1 MKVTKFVH
9 SCLLIEEGELKILVD
24 PGEYSFTEKAL
35 EIEKLPSLDYIL
47 ITHEHADHM
56 YISGIKQILEE
67 FPKVK
72 IITNPSAGEVLKKEG
87 IEVSQELPDF
97 IKIKEVPHEEIP
109 FGAVPENFQFDFFNK
124 LTDPGDSHSFT
135 GSLEILALPIQAPW
149 GSTTQAVAAALK
161 VKPKIIIPIHD
172 WHWNDN
178 AREGMYKRL
187 EDFFTGQGIK
197 FIPLKT
203 GEPVEL

>member
-1 MKVTKFVH
+1 MKVTKFIH
-9 SCLLIEEGELKILVD
+9 ACLLIEERDLKVLID
-24 PGEYSFTEKAL
+24 PGEYSFSEKAL
-35 EIEKLPSLDYIL
+35 EVDKLPVLDYIL

-56 YISGIKQILEE
+56 SISGIKQILQE

-72 IITNPSAGEVLKKEG
+72 IITNPSAGGILKEQG

-109 FGAVPENFQFDFFNK
+109 FGVVPENFQFDLFNK

-135 GSLEILALPIQAPW
+135 ESQDILALPVQAPW
-149 GSTTQAVAAALK
+149 GSTTQAVAASLK
-161 VKPKIIIPIHD
+161 VKPKVILPIHD
-172 WHWNDN
+172 WHWNEE

-187 EDFFTGQGIK
+187 EIFFKDQGIR
-197 FIPLKT
+197 FIPLTT
-203 GEPVEL
+203 GEPVEI